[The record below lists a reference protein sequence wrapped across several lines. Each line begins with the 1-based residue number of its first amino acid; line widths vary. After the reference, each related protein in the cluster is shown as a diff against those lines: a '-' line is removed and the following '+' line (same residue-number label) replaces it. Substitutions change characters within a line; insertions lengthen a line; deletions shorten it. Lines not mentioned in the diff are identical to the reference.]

1 MFPNKETIDN
11 ETQFYNPNNPE
22 FVAFKNSNSNFFQL
36 YRLNP
41 KNNQY
46 DWTESKH
53 TSLEECEE
61 EAKKLMSI

>member
-22 FVAFKNSNSNFFQL
+22 FVAFKNSNSSFFQL

-41 KNNQY
+41 KDKEY

-53 TSLEECEE
+53 TSLEDCEK
-61 EAKKLMSI
+61 EAKALLGM